1 MDLLTFIKEVRKD
14 TFRIVFTNGCF
25 DIIHSG
31 HIELFKKI
39 SGMGIL
45 IVGLNS
51 DKSIQSLGYK
61 KFRPINNEDDR
72 QEVLDAI
79 KYVDYVQ
86 LFDEPTPLEL
96 IKKIKPDILVKGG
109 DWKKGEIVGEDFV
122 GTYCGKV
129 MSIDL
134 KPGKSTSNII
144 RKCWLSTE
152 KFHLEMSRG
161 GNS

>member
-1 MDLLTFIKEVRKD
+1 MDLLKFIEEARKD

-39 SGMGIL
+39 TEMGLL

-51 DKSIQSLGYK
+51 DESIKSLKDK

-72 QEVLDAI
+72 KEVLDAI

-86 LFDEPTPLEL
+86 LFDEPTPLNL
-96 IKKIKPDILVKGG
+96 IKKIKPDILVKGR

-122 GTYCGKV
+122 ESYGGKV

-134 KPGKSTSNII
+134 KLGKSTSHII
-144 RKCWLSTE
+144 RQCWLSTE
-152 KFHLEMSRG
+152 RFHLEMSRG
-161 GNS
+161 GPS